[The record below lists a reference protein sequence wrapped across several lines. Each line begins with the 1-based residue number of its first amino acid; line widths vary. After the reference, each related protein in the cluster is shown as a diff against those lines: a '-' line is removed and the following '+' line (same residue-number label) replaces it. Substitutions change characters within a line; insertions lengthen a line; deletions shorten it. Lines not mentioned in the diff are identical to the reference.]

1 MNDIISIK
9 KGRARAF
16 WPLVSC
22 KGSTSNGWSGRTYCL
37 MAVFILAVAACRH
50 TQAEMEIRNTYQLIH
65 DQLSK
70 IHSVDKYKNAMNARN
85 QKQELPD
92 IVLSPGER
100 RSILLQNFAQ
110 IHQARNDIL
119 TRQSVIDLHI
129 LSGTQHNPRQSLL
142 GNIGSTMTVAGEIML
157 ANLLI
162 SPIMDVTVLQKR
174 QQALQYLLDHPRLI
188 FQIEE
193 YLIHYAADEDG
204 LIALLDPADA
214 VNSPYFDDINYQTHF
229 PGLTASATHEEV
241 ARRLNDMINIMGAL
255 NVPLG
260 LIGSTF
266 LGIFDSRYGVVRGLL
281 DATIGLPSNMNRVIS
296 EIHHNYDNLS
306 LPVKIFTLSSF
317 ALLQVIAVYKSYRLF
332 QDNRAAYTFV
342 MERSRRPGRSLESA
356 KELEQLILRHPVLED
371 ILDHY
376 RGFARLHSSTQVQEL
391 ITLLE
396 GAPEK
401 TPGIFTYLATNMGR
415 YKRGLMLLRRNHRT
429 LLPVMQAT
437 GEIDAWLTVAK
448 LIRSASYRS
457 NSPLGFA
464 QYDTVQEPMLRLQ
477 GFWNPLL
484 SHDVAVSGDLD
495 TDQSCNI
502 IITGPNAAGK
512 STAID
517 GVALN
522 VLLAQTLGICAATAL
537 RLTPFT
543 FIHTHKFIE
552 SENISGVSSFGAES
566 KRTIALLQKLQALQ
580 MQDEASVNR
589 LSIVFLDEIF
599 SNTSPRE
606 GELGAMTYMQ
616 ALGNFSRNISI
627 SSTHYQQLA
636 SLARQYPGTFQ
647 NLHVSADIGA
657 GGTLHYDYVLKP
669 GFSTQNVA
677 FDILREE
684 GIEQDFLDRIEALS
698 PAEQV
703 KDK

>member
-9 KGRARAF
+9 KGRARTF

-484 SHDVAVSGDLD
+484 SPDVAVSGDLD

-543 FIHTHKFIE
+543 FIHPHKFIE

-636 SLARQYPGTFQ
+636 SLASQYPGTFQ
-647 NLHVSADIGA
+647 NLHVSAEIGA

-684 GIEQDFLDRIEALS
+684 GIEQEFLDRIEALS
-698 PAEQV
+698 PAEQA